1 MRIEIAK
8 LRENPVHYDVDFS
21 EEFMQED
28 LEEEIRLDPARGRVT
43 FRMVGQDVLA
53 SGNLRSVLHGRCD
66 RCLGEVDR
74 PLEADV
80 TFYFRRRTL
89 RDEDRIVD
97 LDVEEPDYTLLE
109 GETIDPDNDLRELLL
124 VEIPGFLICGE
135 DCRGLCPR
143 CGANLNETTC
153 ECDKEEDNDAV
164 AGESSGNASWKAQLK
179 KLRLPREG

>member
-21 EEFMQED
+21 EEFMQEN
-28 LEEEIRLDPARGRVT
+28 LGGEIRLDPARGRVT
-43 FRMVGQDVLA
+43 FHMAGQDVLA
-53 SGNLRSVLHGRCD
+53 SGKLRSVLRGRCD
-66 RCLGEVDR
+66 RCLGEVTR

-80 TFYFRRRTL
+80 AFYFRRRTS

-97 LDVEEPDYTLLE
+97 VEEPDYALFD

-153 ECDKEEDNDAV
+153 ECDKQEDDDV
-164 AGESSGNASWKAQLK
+164 AAQQPPKNASWKAQLK
-179 KLRLPREG
+179 NVRLPREG